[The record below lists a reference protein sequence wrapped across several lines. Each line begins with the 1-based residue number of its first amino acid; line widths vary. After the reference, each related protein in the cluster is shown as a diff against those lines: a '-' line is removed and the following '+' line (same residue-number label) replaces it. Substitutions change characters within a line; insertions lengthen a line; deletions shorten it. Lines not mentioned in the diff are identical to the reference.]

1 MGQQP
6 RKQADGGLFYP
17 PLEEDIQEAGLETIE
32 TYIHRIQ
39 NTIDQYIATG
49 TILELCKEA
58 ERCLREQVPR
68 REAVSTEEAVVK

>member
-1 MGQQP
+1 MKESGM
-6 RKQADGGLFYP
+6 
-17 PLEEDIQEAGLETIE
+17 ETID
-32 TYIHRIQ
+32 TYIYCSQ
-39 NTIDQYIATG
+39 NTMDQYIVTG